1 VSRVF
6 RVFLLD
12 DDAVVRHALRELVH
26 CDAELE
32 VVGEAASVNE
42 ALAEIPPCHP
52 DVALLDD
59 RLPDGNG
66 LDLCRELRS
75 RMPGLPCIIFTSFG
89 FRDEMLDGIQ
99 AGAIGCVVRN
109 AKGFEVLAAIKSAVA
124 GEFLFDT
131 GVATAWLANRARE
144 DFLDAVS
151 VSTEQE
157 GELLRLLVA
166 GNSGSQIVTR
176 MRLDEKAFRA
186 CLWSLITKAQAAS

>member
-1 VSRVF
+1 MSRVF

-26 CDAELE
+26 RDAELE
-32 VVGEAASVNE
+32 VVGEAASVNQ
-42 ALAEIPPCHP
+42 ALAQIPPCHP

-75 RMPGLPCIIFTSFG
+75 RMPGLRCVIFTSFG
-89 FRDEMLDGIQ
+89 SRDEMLDVIQ

-109 AKGFEVLAAIKSAVA
+109 AKGFELLAAIKSAAA

-157 GELLRLLVA
+157 GELLRLLLA
-166 GNSGSQIVTR
+166 GTSGGQIVTR

-186 CLWSLITKAQAAS
+186 CLWELIAKAQTAS